1 MFRQVAGS
9 ATAAVL
15 PMLRARNRADLGG
28 SIDQVV
34 TNRSKG
40 GTMSIEQSRRVFL
53 VQGSALVV
61 LSSATLVRPIWAQN
75 APIAETTF
83 GRVRGTEK
91 EGIKAFRGIPYGA
104 STAGKNRFMPPR
116 DPPKWTGVRD
126 ALDYA
131 ARAPQAQPRAAG
143 AGDAQGATPGQTE
156 SEDCLSLNVWTPALD
171 GGKRPVIMWCH
182 GGGFNQGS
190 GAAPVNDG
198 TRLALRGDIVS
209 VTTNHRLNVLGYTYL
224 GDALGRDFEQSGSV
238 GVQDLVHALKWIK
251 SNIAQFGGDPNNV
264 TIIGQSGGGYKVSTL
279 LTMPD
284 AKGLYHRAVVMS
296 GSALELVNRDSAAR
310 ATHELFAQL
319 GLTKPTIADLQA
331 LPVAEI
337 MRAYFAAQP
346 KLRAAN
352 VGRSFDPT
360 VDGKIITQHPFS
372 PAASPVSPDVP
383 VIFSHTSGEATFR
396 AEERLF
402 NLDEAGVRRE
412 LEPSLHDKTDS
423 LIGLYRKLYPGG
435 TPSDLYFRIASDN
448 RFGAAAMKA
457 AERRAALSRGPA
469 YLYYWTW
476 ESPLDGGK
484 YRAEHTIDIA
494 FAYDNVKASR
504 LSADA
509 PDAQALAD
517 KVSEA
522 FIAFFRTGD
531 PNTPKSQLPIWPKF
545 EANNRPT
552 MVFDNVP
559 KLANDPIRDQRL
571 AMWDAMGLTT

>member
-1 MFRQVAGS
+1 
-9 ATAAVL
+9 
-15 PMLRARNRADLGG
+15 
-28 SIDQVV
+28 
-34 TNRSKG
+34 
-40 GTMSIEQSRRVFL
+40 MSFERSRRDFL
-53 VQGSALVV
+53 VQSSALVA
-61 LSSATLVRPIWAQN
+61 LSSASLIRPSWAQSV
-75 APIAETTF
+75 PIAETTF

-91 EGIKAFRGIPYGA
+91 EGIKAFKGIPYGA
-104 STAGKNRFMPPR
+104 STAGQNRFMPPR
-116 DPPKWTGVRD
+116 DPAKWTGVRD

-131 ARAPQAQPRAAG
+131 ARAPQAQPRAAS
-143 AGDAQGATPGQTE
+143 AGDAQGATPGQME

-224 GDALGRDFEQSGSV
+224 GEALGHAFEASGSV
-238 GVQDLVHALKWIK
+238 GMQDLVQALRWIK
-251 SNIAQFGGDPNNV
+251 NNIAQFGGDPGNV
-264 TIIGQSGGGYKVSTL
+264 TIIGQSGGGSKVSTL

-296 GSALELVNRDSAAR
+296 GSALQLVERDNAAR
-310 ATHELFAQL
+310 ATRELFAQL

-331 LPVAEI
+331 LPVEKLMA
-337 MRAYFAAQP
+337 AYFAVQP

-352 VGRSFDPT
+352 IGRSFDPT
-360 VDGKIITQHPFS
+360 VDGKVVTQHPFT
-372 PAASPVSPDVP
+372 PTASLVAPDVP

-396 AEERLF
+396 ADERLF
-402 NLDEAGVRRE
+402 KLDEAGMRGE
-412 LEPSLHDKTDS
+412 LEASLHDKADS
-423 LIGLYRKLYPGG
+423 LIALYRKLYPGS

-457 AERRAALSRGPA
+457 AERRAALDRGPA

-494 FAYDNVKASR
+494 FVYDNVKASR

-522 FIAFFRTGD
+522 FIAFFRTGN
-531 PNTPKSQLPIWPKF
+531 PNTPKSKLPNWPKF
-545 EANNRPT
+545 DAKNRPT
-552 MVFDNVP
+552 MVFNSTP
-559 KLANDPIRDQRL
+559 KLENDPIREQRL
-571 AMWDAMGLTT
+571 AMWGAMGLTT